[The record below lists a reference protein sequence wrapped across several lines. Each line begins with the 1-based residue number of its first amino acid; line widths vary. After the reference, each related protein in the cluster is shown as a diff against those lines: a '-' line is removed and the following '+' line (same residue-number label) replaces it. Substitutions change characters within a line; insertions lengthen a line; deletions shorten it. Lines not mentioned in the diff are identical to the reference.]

1 MFCSFSLI
9 KCAPENRE
17 AYLTLRREMLDPGM
31 ASAPGFVKREL
42 FISRD
47 TPDEIYLLVYW
58 ESDEAAQAYRKGA
71 VHESARQKAMTLL
84 KGPLQT
90 RDYDIVAD

>member
-9 KCAPENRE
+9 RCAPENRE
-17 AYLTLRREMLDPGM
+17 EYLKLRRETLDPGM
-31 ASAPGFVKREL
+31 ASAPGFVPREV
-42 FISRD
+42 FVRRD
-47 TPDEIYLLVYW
+47 PEDEMYLLVYW
-58 ESDEAAQAYRKGA
+58 DSDEAAQNYRKGA
-71 VHESARQKAMTLL
+71 VHEPARQKAMQLL

>member
-9 KCAPENRE
+9 RCAPENRE
-17 AYLTLRREMLDPGM
+17 AYLALRREMLDPGM
-31 ASAPGFVKREL
+31 ASAPGFVRREL
-42 FISRD
+42 FVSKD
-47 TPDEIYLLVYW
+47 TEDEMYLLVYW
-58 ESDEAAQAYRKGA
+58 DSVEAAKNYRKGA

-90 RDYDIVAD
+90 RDYDIVAE